1 MIVYEPRMELKLP
14 RTKRPRRREL
24 NRFLRQAIEA
34 TEVAGEVSVLLAGDE
49 AIRKLNRQ
57 YRRKDSATDVLSFP
71 AASTAEGIAGDL
83 MISMETALRQAE
95 ERGHTL
101 EMEIKLLL
109 LHGLLHLAGY
119 DHETDDG
126 AMRRKEMR
134 LRRELG
140 LSEGLIERAGLDHAH
155 LDHAHLDHADLDHA
169 DLARSHSEPSLQ
181 RARQERS
188 RRAVRA

>member
-1 MIVYEPRMELKLP
+1 LELKLP

-34 TEVAGEVSVLLAGDE
+34 TELAGEVSVLLTGDE

-71 AASTAEGIAGDL
+71 AASTADGIAGDL
-83 MISMETALRQAE
+83 VISMETSLRQAD

-119 DHETDDG
+119 DHETDNG
-126 AMRRKEMR
+126 AMRRREIR

-140 LSEGLIERAGLDHAH
+140 LSEGLIERSRLDQAH
-155 LDHAHLDHADLDHA
+155 
-169 DLARSHSEPSLQ
+169 
-181 RARQERS
+181 QERS